1 MDLYPV
7 EDAQLKAAEPCGT
20 KGSKMENLDQVD
32 KKKGSWKGFGS
43 LKRKKKA
50 KKISFKD
57 EEVNEVTEN
66 ILNTH
71 EEPMRTE
78 TSESN
83 IGPSE
88 QGFEN
93 LDNEL
98 SNILGTYLY
107 SMLHSSH
114 IYV

>member
-7 EDAQLKAAEPCGT
+7 EDAQLKATEPLGS
-20 KGSKMENLDQVD
+20 KGSKMENLDSVD

-50 KKISFKD
+50 KKNSFK
-57 EEVNEVTEN
+57 ETETEN
-66 ILNTH
+66 ILNPH

-78 TSESN
+78 TSEST

-98 SNILGTYLY
+98 SNTGTYASFQSDLC
-107 SMLHSSH
+107 L
-114 IYV
+114 